1 MEQIYPTV
9 KHVMAKMTV
18 KFCCVHISWAK
29 TEQPNDITI
38 AKMWSNQKSSHTLH
52 WKCKLG
58 NHFKR
63 KTWQNLVLI
72 TLPKHMTTGFTHRN
86 IA

>member
-29 TEQPNDITI
+29 TEQSNDITI
-38 AKMWSNQKSSHTLH
+38 AKMWSNQK
-52 WKCKLG
+52 KLSYAA
-58 NHFKR
+58 
-63 KTWQNLVLI
+63 LE
-72 TLPKHMTTGFTHRN
+72 M
-86 IA
+86 